1 MDDPL
6 VGLTPDEVRARPGL
20 ERLAEIAVGAIVLG
34 GNGDE
39 VLVLRREAT
48 ADDPAFEK
56 LPSAMVEPGETLGEA
71 VRRVVRTQV
80 GLEARDLGDL
90 WFGLSYVTERG
101 TAVEFDYVVD
111 VGPGPV
117 ATGPPAGWSHRWVP
131 SDDLMASDLLPTA
144 AEALTKRLGSAGP
157 P

>member
-20 ERLAEIAVGAIVLG
+20 ERLAEVAVGAIVLG
-34 GNGDE
+34 RDGDE

-56 LPSAMVEPGETLGEA
+56 LPSAAVEPGETLGEA
-71 VRRVVRTQV
+71 VRRVARTQA
-80 GLEARDLGDL
+80 GLEARGIGDL
-90 WFGLSYVTERG
+90 WFGLSHVTERG
-101 TAVEFDYVVD
+101 TAVEFAYVVD
-111 VGPGPV
+111 AGPGPV

-131 SDDLMASDLLPTA
+131 RHDLMVSDLLPTA
-144 AEALTKRLGSAGP
+144 AEALTKRLGGTRP